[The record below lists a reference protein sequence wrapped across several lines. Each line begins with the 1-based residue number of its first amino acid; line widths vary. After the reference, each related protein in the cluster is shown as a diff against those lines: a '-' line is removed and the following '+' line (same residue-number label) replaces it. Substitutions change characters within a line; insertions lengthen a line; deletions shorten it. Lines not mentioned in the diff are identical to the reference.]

1 MKDRKVYFSNSF
13 SKAVIGRSK
22 RNENALWS
30 IKSIDLM
37 IELSL
42 YLNMIVV
49 MNIISCN
56 DDVKL

>member
-1 MKDRKVYFSNSF
+1 M
-13 SKAVIGRSK
+13 IGRSK

-49 MNIISCN
+49 MNIIFCN

>member
-1 MKDRKVYFSNSF
+1 M
-13 SKAVIGRSK
+13 IGWSK

-49 MNIISCN
+49 MNIIFCN